1 MACPMFIRA
10 LLAPYLLLSAVATD
24 VQAEACSRHQEQDS
38 SCSAATENGS
48 DRRSSTDELSLIQAM
63 LRVDAKK
70 DQDLMDP
77 TKPKAWIKLH
87 PEGETTGTDKKALDG
102 LADVSEA
109 RKTTTATE
117 TKKAPGLLESVT
129 QTANKALEGKPANSM
144 GKPGETRLEHDLE
157 QENKVHRIA
166 GYFDVTRF
174 LAQTS
179 AWVFGGLENSL
190 VGASVYLG
198 LTSAGVRFLTKDAA
212 QVKNVFPTVDVDL
225 R

>member
-117 TKKAPGLLESVT
+117 TKKA
-129 QTANKALEGKPANSM
+129 LEGKPANSM